1 MDAKMTSYI
10 GSCCDP
16 RPARPAATAL
26 RGRRT
31 GHSGLRAGRAQALND
46 EVRNRLAARAA
57 VLRLETVTPYFGSL
71 VRDPVHP
78 SSYYL
83 AVDGGRGEPLLLH
96 LAPATAPTSSI
107 FYKPLLIG
115 RMRRPNG
122 PESSST
128 PCLSA
133 LSTARTRKSSS
144 PGSAPRS
151 PTPAGFASRYRGFER
166 SRRRV

>member
-1 MDAKMTSYI
+1 VTPVPLDL
-10 GSCCDP
+10 P
-16 RPARPAATAL
+16 LRPSEAAELAIL
-26 RGRRT
+26 IFDQAERGP
-31 GHSGLRAGRAQALND
+31 LND

-71 VRDPVHP
+71 ARDPVHP

-83 AVDGGRGEPLLLH
+83 AVDAGRGEPLLLH

-122 PESSST
+122 PEIVINSL
-128 PCLSA
+128 PFVPPA
-133 LSTARTRKSSS
+133 
-144 PGSAPRS
+144 
-151 PTPAGFASRYRGFER
+151 PAGPASRHRGFER
-166 SRRRV
+166 PPRGV